1 MFIKQKLQVIKEKD
15 GEWGKVRVQSQC
27 QRLILCLILI
37 FFFQL
42 LAILVVWNIRAVQ
55 ISIMLV
61 AKVFIGPRILRE
73 ETVRT
78 VQMPAFL
85 IAIMT

>member
-1 MFIKQKLQVIKEKD
+1 MFIKQKSQVIKEKD
-15 GEWGKVRVQSQC
+15 GEWGEVREQSQC
-27 QRLILCLILI
+27 QRLILCPILI

-61 AKVFIGPRILRE
+61 AKVFIGPRTLWE
-73 ETVRT
+73 ETLRMVRESAT
-78 VQMPAFL
+78 S
-85 IAIMT
+85 IAIIT